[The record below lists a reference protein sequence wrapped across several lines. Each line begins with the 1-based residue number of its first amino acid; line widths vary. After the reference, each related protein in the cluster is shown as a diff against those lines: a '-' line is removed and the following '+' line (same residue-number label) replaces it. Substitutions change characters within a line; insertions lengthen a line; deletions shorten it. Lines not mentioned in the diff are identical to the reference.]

1 MTSEKSDRTTSE
13 TNRPSDLRNLNSNH
27 INHNQLSSTNN
38 DTSPKS
44 PSVECS
50 PTKSKHKRNRR
61 RNAQNKKQAAI
72 GQSETQNEPTKEPDN
87 QSPTSTQPSST
98 TPGQSAQQQD
108 NQNIMSEIV
117 KEANNK
123 PSNKVNDH
131 SKEKHNPTNEPGKK
145 HADLLKEKLKENKEL
160 REQVKS
166 KNVQVHTLN
175 DHITMLIAKNKD
187 LESSLMIATKTC
199 NSLKD
204 LVHQMRTQQTKLE
217 SDNEGLN
224 QTISRLK
231 AQISSQER
239 QKAQDDEIIRVL
251 NATLIERE
259 TEVSILKL
267 KMTRLQTNSSV
278 PRNNDVEVT
287 ATPVKEVRREF
298 ALPGRSNSEFCR
310 NSYIRSSL
318 AAEAASRSTA
328 SNQHIDRDASVW
340 AAVPEELTP
349 SKRPLLLE
357 RSFLNDYSDSLYSSQ
372 PTTPIMRD
380 RRYRTLPKSMRSPTQ
395 EIDRGTDHKTHQNA
409 KNSTAQCF
417 VTNLDDSSSTNNSIG
432 NRTLENSNKATLL
445 SETENQ
451 NQVDDKATSKTD
463 DFRDDVQKS
472 SDEVEHDTRNTTAIT
487 SNVKIDAIQN
497 TPAPKVVHPDISDD
511 PATNPPQTPL
521 TPSKLSGVKRL
532 FEKFRRT
539 DSTSSN
545 NSQSRADLN
554 DLEEDF
560 SQPHASS
567 FQRTTNRSTLAPA
580 SIRIAANLTKQPSFV
595 TERPFAEWNTDML
608 ADWLTMIGLSMYA
621 NQCRRWVRCGAHIM
635 NATPVEVD
643 KGLGITNHLHRKK
656 LRLAISELNG
666 DCDRITKAAAKL
678 DYLWVARWLDDIGLP
693 QYKDAFINARVDGRV
708 LNYLTVEDL
717 ISLGV
722 KSLLHHSS
730 IKCGIKVLRS
740 INFDLNLLKRRAT
753 AAERE
758 QIDSLNKQINESSDE
773 PSSIVNKY
781 VTSEA
786 NFSSEDAD
794 VPLWTCH
801 RVMEWLRMIDFAEF
815 APNLRGS
822 GVHGGLIF
830 FEDGFN
836 ADTMCSLL
844 SIPLTRT
851 LLRRHLSTFFD
862 KLIGKDLTNRKREYT
877 ESSSNP
883 HLNPLSEVKTPKKS
897 KLWFTKLKSSSK
909 VGQDGMD
916 EYLCPMYPIEPHLIK
931 TPTRKSEGSSR
942 RDCASLPKI
951 PESINI

>member
-1 MTSEKSDRTTSE
+1 MTSEKASDRTSE
-13 TNRPSDLRNLNSNH
+13 TNRPSNITNSNSNH
-27 INHNQLSSTNN
+27 STNNQLSSATK

-44 PSVECS
+44 PPAESS

-61 RNAQNKKQAAI
+61 RSAQNKKQAAI
-72 GQSETQNEPTKEPDN
+72 GQSETHNETTDEPDN
-87 QSPTSTQPSST
+87 HSPTQPSST
-98 TPGQSAQQQD
+98 MPGQRAQQQD
-108 NQNIMSEIV
+108 NQINMSEPV
-117 KEANNK
+117 KEA
-123 PSNKVNDH
+123 SRTSKVNEH
-131 SKEKHNPTNEPGKK
+131 SKEKHNPANESGKK
-145 HADLLKEKLKENKEL
+145 HVDLLKEKLKENKEL
-160 REQVKS
+160 RDQLKA

-175 DHITMLIAKNKD
+175 DHIKMLIAKNKD
-187 LESSLMIATKTC
+187 LESSSTVATKTC

-204 LVHQMRTQQTKLE
+204 LLYQERTQRNKLE
-217 SDNEGLN
+217 TEIEGQN

-231 AQISSQER
+231 AQVSAQEK
-239 QKAQDDEIIRVL
+239 QKSQDDEMIRVL

-267 KMTRLQTNSSV
+267 KMTRLQTNSSAI
-278 PRNNDVEVT
+278 PRNND
-287 ATPVKEVRREF
+287 ATITTLPTTETRREF

-310 NSYIRSSL
+310 NSYVRSSMT
-318 AAEAASRSTA
+318 AETTSRSTV
-328 SNQHIDRDASVW
+328 SNQHIDKDASVW
-340 AAVPEELTP
+340 ATVPEELTP
-349 SKRPLLLE
+349 SKRPLILE
-357 RSFLNDYSDSLYSSQ
+357 RSFLNDYADSHYASQ

-380 RRYRTLPKSMRSPTQ
+380 RRYRTLPKSIKSPSLET
-395 EIDRGTDHKTHQNA
+395 EKKSDDTSKLT
-409 KNSTAQCF
+409 TQCF
-417 VTNLDDSSSTNNSIG
+417 VTNLDDSSSTNNSSG
-432 NRTLENSNKATLL
+432 NKTMETSNKAVASVENHTQNDDKMSNTQENSNSENPKLL
-445 SETENQ
+445 KEA
-451 NQVDDKATSKTD
+451 D
-463 DFRDDVQKS
+463 QKQQ
-472 SDEVEHDTRNTTAIT
+472 DTTAKT
-487 SNVKIDAIQN
+487 CDVRLDTMRNSPDMNVVQSS
-497 TPAPKVVHPDISDD
+497 ISES
-511 PATNPPQTPL
+511 PETNQTKTPL
-521 TPSKLSGVKRL
+521 TPSKLAGVKRL
-532 FEKFRRT
+532 FGRFRRT
-539 DSTSSN
+539 DSTSST
-545 NSQSRADLN
+545 NSDLKEI
-554 DLEEDF
+554 EEEF
-560 SQPHASS
+560 AQQPLSS
-567 FQRTTNRSTLAPA
+567 FQRSANRSTLAPA
-580 SIRIAANLTKQPSFV
+580 SVRNAANLSKQPSFV

-708 LNYLTVEDL
+708 LNYLTVDDL

-730 IKCGIKVLRS
+730 IKCGIKILRS
-740 INFDLNLLKRRAT
+740 INFNLNLLKRRAT

-758 QIDSLNKQINESSDE
+758 QIDTLSKQINETSDE

-786 NFSSEDAD
+786 NFGEDAD

-822 GVHGGLIF
+822 GVHGGLLF
-830 FEDGFN
+830 LEDGFN

-862 KLIGKDLTNRKREYT
+862 KLIGKDLASRKREYMDSPT
-877 ESSSNP
+877 NT
-883 HLNPLSEVKTPKKS
+883 HLNPLAEVKAPKKS
-897 KLWFTKLKSSSK
+897 KLWFAKFKSSSK

-931 TPTRKSEGSSR
+931 TSTRKGEGSSR